1 MASGHRKRGSVSEPR
16 ARDSRDDGGAAAVE
30 FALIVPLLCYVLFAI
45 IAYGYMLSFR
55 QGLSQ
60 AAAEGA
66 RDAAVAPPGRTDA
79 LRESDALATLN
90 ESLGSYDVTCDG
102 TNLTRNSTD
111 VGNCDVTIAT
121 CPESGDRCVTVTVD
135 YNYADHAIVPVPGL
149 GIVLP
154 DHLSYTSVA
163 EVS

>member
-1 MASGHRKRGSVSEPR
+1 MEGHGRRRRRCS
-16 ARDSRDDGGAAAVE
+16 DDGAAAVE
-30 FALIVPLLCYVLFAI
+30 FALVVPLLCYILFAI
-45 IAYGYMLSFR
+45 IGYGYMLSFR

-79 LRESDALATLN
+79 ERETDALASLN
-90 ESLGSYDVTCDG
+90 ESLGSYDVTCTG
-102 TNLTRNSTD
+102 GNLIRSSTD
-111 VGNCDVTIAT
+111 VGDCDVSIGT

-135 YNYADHAIVPVPGL
+135 YHYADHAIVPVPGL

-154 DHLSYTSVA
+154 DHLGYTSVA

>member
-1 MASGHRKRGSVSEPR
+1 MEGHGRRRRRCS
-16 ARDSRDDGGAAAVE
+16 DDGAAAVE
-30 FALIVPLLCYVLFAI
+30 FALVVPLLCFLLFAI
-45 IAYGYMLSFR
+45 IGYGYMLSFR

-66 RDAAVAPPGRTDA
+66 RDAAVAPAGRGDA
-79 LRESDALATLN
+79 LRESDALASVN
-90 ESLGSYDVTCDG
+90 GSLASYDVSCDG
-102 TNLTRNSTD
+102 TTLTRDSTD
-111 VGNCDVTIAT
+111 VGDCDVTIDD
-121 CPESGDRCVTVTVD
+121 CPDSGDRCVTVTID
-135 YNYADHAIVPVPGL
+135 YHYADHAIVPVPGL

>member
-1 MASGHRKRGSVSEPR
+1 VDTR
-16 ARDSRDDGGAAAVE
+16 ARNNRGEGGAAAVE
-30 FALIVPLLCYVLFAI
+30 FALIVPLLCYLLFAI

-66 RDAAVAPPGRTDA
+66 RDAAVAPPGRDDA
-79 LRESDALATLN
+79 LRETDALASLN
-90 ESLGSYDVTCDG
+90 ESLDSYGVTCDG
-102 TNLTRNSTD
+102 TNLIRSSSD
-111 VGNCDVTIAT
+111 VGSCEVSIGT

-135 YNYADHAIVPVPGL
+135 YGYSEHAIVPVPGL

-154 DHLSYTSVA
+154 NHLSYTSVA

>member
-1 MASGHRKRGSVSEPR
+1 MGTSR
-16 ARDSRDDGGAAAVE
+16 ARDGRDDGGAAAVE
-30 FALIVPLLCYVLFAI
+30 FALIVPLLCYLLFAI

-66 RDAAVAPPGRTDA
+66 RDAAVAPPGRSEAQRETDA
-79 LRESDALATLN
+79 LASLN
-90 ESLGSYDVTCDG
+90 ESLGTYDVTCDG
-102 TNLTRNSTD
+102 TNLLRNSTD
-111 VGNCDVTIAT
+111 VGNCDVTIGT